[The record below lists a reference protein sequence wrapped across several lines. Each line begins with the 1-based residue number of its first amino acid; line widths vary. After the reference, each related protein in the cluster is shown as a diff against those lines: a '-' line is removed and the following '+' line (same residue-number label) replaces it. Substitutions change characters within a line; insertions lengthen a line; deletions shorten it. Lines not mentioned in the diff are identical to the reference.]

1 MGNSVTDVE
10 IRSSAWDALSGP
22 GDPPGQAGFG
32 GVVADRLD
40 PSRARPALRSGIEA
54 AELTG
59 VRGTPY
65 VMLRSPDEAGTGYLR
80 LTPEEWQLAL
90 LMDGTQTVSRLV
102 AEFARLAG
110 RLAPDQVRRVVADL
124 AANGMLDD
132 LPDDAFHQA
141 PVDQARHSRPA
152 PRRRGLSFAADPL
165 ATVLHRAGGRI
176 LFSKAVVLVG
186 AVLSLAG
193 LVLFA
198 ATWWRGSQSLF
209 LTGGSY
215 FTGALTLVLLTAIA
229 VTLHELGHALA
240 TKHAGRE
247 VGRAGIAF
255 RHGLPAIH
263 ADTSDAWMAGRRAR
277 VLVTAAGPATSLAL
291 AGVAQLLA
299 VALPAAGPV
308 AFKLAFV
315 WYLHLFL
322 QLNPFLPRDGSRL
335 LMDWLEIPHLRGR
348 GIAWLSARLRG
359 RPPAWSGLDREG
371 KIIALYGILA
381 VLWLVVA
388 LNVAWQ
394 LWSDRLRGVTTGLWH
409 SGAAGKLLL
418 VAIVLGLC
426 APVLVPGLR
435 RVGRAV
441 RKARQRAA
449 ERDRDA
455 DLPRRIAAL
464 HHSELGGLPQA
475 ALESLAARAR
485 WVRPPSGTPLVLSGS
500 AQQAVYVVVE
510 GAVQARKPGDPGGI
524 VRHHVG
530 PGGVVGLADALTGRS
545 MALDWFTAGTTLL
558 AVPTAAVA
566 TVIGPLP
573 GPPPAERA
581 EAEALFAD
589 TPALAGLAGDERL
602 ALIASAHPVGLPAG
616 APVILAGP
624 THAVV
629 VESGVVAMPDGVEL
643 RRGTLIGPVGDG
655 SPGAVAETRTPS
667 RLWIIPDAAGLP
679 PLVGDPR
686 RIAGGGVP
694 VSGMATGEAYPP
706 LAAPPGPP
714 EHGEDHDTDRRFERR
729 MWSAALLVALGAV
742 GITAVSFAPAPAWAE
757 MPTDRA
763 MLVADEGTLTATVD
777 GVGVD
782 LAAGDRR
789 YVDEGALIEVPKG
802 ATARVTFSGGGAV
815 VFCGGSKAKLGDLR
829 VDGDRDLTPHG
840 SLTVRGGRVLADTAS
855 TSGAY
860 EPLVLDVTRPADV
873 VTNLG
878 AAWFAVDPETVAI
891 AAGRVYVDGT
901 PTMANVTSLSCS
913 DGVPVEPPAGTPSA
927 APSDQPSV
935 PPTSVPPTPS
945 GSPSAPASPS
955 PTEEDDEPVAP
966 TADPTTTAP
975 ADDPEPEPEPSR
987 TTSSPRPTFTRP
999 TSRPTPSR
1007 TTPAPAPTTTPA
1019 TSSPPTE
1026 SSASASAA
1034 ASASASGQSS

>member
-1 MGNSVTDVE
+1 MTDVE

-22 GDPPGQAGFG
+22 GDTPGPAGFG

-65 VMLRSPDEAGTGYLR
+65 VMLRSPDEAGSGYLR

-124 AANGMLDD
+124 AANGMLDE

-165 ATVLHRAGGRI
+165 VTFLHRAGGRI

-198 ATWWRGSQSLF
+198 ATWWRGSRPLF

-215 FTGALTLVLLTAIA
+215 LAGALTLILLAAIA
-229 VTLHELGHALA
+229 VMLHELGHALA

-247 VGRAGIAF
+247 VGRAGIAL
-255 RHGLPAIH
+255 RSGPAIY
-263 ADTSDAWMAGRRAR
+263 ADTSDAWMAGRGAR
-277 VLVTAAGPATSLAL
+277 VRVTAAGPATSLAL
-291 AGVAQLLA
+291 AGVVQLLA

-322 QLNPFLPRDGSRL
+322 QLNPFLDRDGSRL

-348 GIAWLSARLRG
+348 GLAWLSARLRG

-381 VLWLVVA
+381 VLWTVVA
-388 LNVAWQ
+388 LNMAWQ

-409 SGAAGKLLL
+409 GSAGGKLLL
-418 VAIVLGLC
+418 VVIVLGLC
-426 APVLVPGLR
+426 APVLVPGIKRL
-435 RVGRAV
+435 GRTV

-485 WVRPPSGTPLVLSGS
+485 WIRPPSGTPLVVSGS

-694 VSGMATGEAYPP
+694 VSGMATGAAYPP

-714 EHGEDHDTDRRFERR
+714 EHGESYDTDRRFERR

-757 MPTDRA
+757 MPADRA
-763 MLVADEGTLTATVD
+763 MLVTDEGTLTATVD
-777 GVGVD
+777 GTGVD
-782 LAAGDRR
+782 LAAGERR
-789 YVDEGALIEVPKG
+789 YVEAGALIEVPKG
-802 ATARVTFSGGGAV
+802 ATGRVTFPGGGAV

-829 VDGDRDLTPHG
+829 VDGGRQLTPHG
-840 SLTVRGGRVLADTAS
+840 ALTVRGGRVLADTAS

-878 AAWFAVDPETVAI
+878 ASWFAVDPEAVAI

-927 APSDQPSV
+927 TPGASPSA
-935 PPTSVPPTPS
+935 PPTSVPP
-945 GSPSAPASPS
+945 SPSASASPS
-955 PTEEDDEPVAP
+955 SSPTPVETEETEAP
-966 TADPTTTAP
+966 APDPTTTTTRA
-975 ADDPEPEPEPSR
+975 PEPEPEPTR

-999 TSRPTPSR
+999 TSRPAPTR
-1007 TTPAPAPTTTPA
+1007 TTPAPAPTS
-1019 TSSPPTE
+1019 TSAPTPPTE
-1026 SSASASAA
+1026 SSASASASA
-1034 ASASASGQSS
+1034 QASASASGQSS